1 MTRRFGVP
9 LLLLVGGVGWAGVHL
24 LAHRATAGPAPS
36 AHAHGTSE
44 MSYLP
49 TSLSLCLSLAL
60 ALAAMTSVYPRWRR
74 ASGRSLWLFGLAPVL
89 GFVAGAVVDSGAS
102 LPSLQANLA
111 GLLPVATLVLVVQVA
126 VAVGGVRLARS
137 FLELVVVFEVFVG
150 PRLRFPGCGR
160 GDRVPSD
167 PVRRPISR
175 RAFAGSPR
183 GPPAF
188 AAATQA

>member
-1 MTRRFGVP
+1 
-9 LLLLVGGVGWAGVHL
+9 
-24 LAHRATAGPAPS
+24 
-36 AHAHGTSE
+36 

-126 VAVGGVRLARS
+126 VAVVGVRLARS
-137 FLELVVVFEVFVG
+137 FLELVVVVFEVFVG

-167 PVRRPISR
+167 PDRRPIFR